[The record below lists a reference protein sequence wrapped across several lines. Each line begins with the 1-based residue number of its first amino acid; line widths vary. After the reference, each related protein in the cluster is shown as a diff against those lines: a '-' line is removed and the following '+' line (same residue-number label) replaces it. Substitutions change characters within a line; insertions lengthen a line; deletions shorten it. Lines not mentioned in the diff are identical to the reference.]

1 MDQGMTFA
9 AKVRRA
15 REIYALRQKERVFK
29 TTFAAAMG
37 IPIDTLNDLES
48 GRTVPPLW
56 RQQMLIIMATRP
68 DLSEQI
74 AEVAKEWGI
83 EK

>member
-1 MDQGMTFA
+1 MTFA
-9 AKVRRA
+9 AQIPKA

-37 IPIDTLNDLES
+37 IPIDTLNDWES
-48 GRTVPPLW
+48 GRVVPPEW
-56 RQQMLIIMATRP
+56 RQLIFIIMATRP
-68 DLSEQI
+68 DLSGQI
-74 AEVAKEWGI
+74 EIVAKEWGI

>member
-1 MDQGMTFA
+1 MTTFA

-15 REIYALRQKERVFK
+15 REIYTAHQSGRVFK

-37 IPIDTLNDLES
+37 IPIDTLNDWEA
-48 GRTVPPLW
+48 GRAVPPQW
-56 RQQMLIIMATRP
+56 RQLMLIIMATRP

-74 AEVAKEWGI
+74 AEVAKEWRI